1 MRGGVLQLHRW
12 GLLDRVI
19 AAGTPPVTRTVFRY
33 GDEEVPV
40 TIMPQDGVDA
50 LYAPRR
56 TVIDP
61 ILVDRAREVGAD
73 VRHGVALTAIERTA
87 AGRVTGVVIA
97 DRSGAIHA
105 TGAGLVIGADG
116 RRSTMA
122 GLVGAAIY
130 RSGRHS
136 TAAVY
141 AYAPGLPNDGF
152 NWCYRVGASVGVIP
166 TNNGEHCLF
175 ASIPSDGFRTRVQP
189 DLAGLRG
196 IVEEFFPEL
205 APGVGGAH
213 SAGRHVGFAGMAG
226 YFRQSFGPGWALVGD
241 AGYFKDPFTAHGL
254 TDAFRDA
261 ELLARAVTKGEEFAF
276 ADYQAERDTLS
287 IPLFEA
293 TDAIA
298 SFAWDLDAL
307 KEHHLALNQAMKAEV
322 RRLADLAPL
331 PLAA

>member
-1 MRGGVLQLHRW
+1 
-12 GLLDRVI
+12 
-19 AAGTPPVTRTVFRY
+19 
-33 GDEEVPV
+33 
-40 TIMPQDGVDA
+40 MPQDGVDA

-152 NWCYRVGASVGVIP
+152 NWCYPGRRQRRCHPDQQRRALPVR
-166 TNNGEHCLF
+166 LD
-175 ASIPSDGFRTRVQP
+175 PSDGFRTRVQP
-189 DLAGLRG
+189 
-196 IVEEFFPEL
+196 
-205 APGVGGAH
+205 
-213 SAGRHVGFAGMAG
+213 
-226 YFRQSFGPGWALVGD
+226 
-241 AGYFKDPFTAHGL
+241 
-254 TDAFRDA
+254 
-261 ELLARAVTKGEEFAF
+261 
-276 ADYQAERDTLS
+276 
-287 IPLFEA
+287 
-293 TDAIA
+293 
-298 SFAWDLDAL
+298 
-307 KEHHLALNQAMKAEV
+307 
-322 RRLADLAPL
+322 
-331 PLAA
+331 